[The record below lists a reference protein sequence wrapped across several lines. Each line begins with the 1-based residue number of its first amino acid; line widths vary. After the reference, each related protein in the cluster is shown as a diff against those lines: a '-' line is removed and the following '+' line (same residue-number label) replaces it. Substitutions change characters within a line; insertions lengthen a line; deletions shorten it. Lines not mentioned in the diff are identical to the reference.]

1 MPDFEETLQ
10 AEALAPKA
18 FLEADARRRFARA
31 LRFRCRPLKEL
42 QTGQLV
48 YYFRKGRKEG
58 CLLSFPICQA
68 LICNRLQFHAEILQK
83 FFDLQIGK
91 EPFLIV
97 SLDGR

>member
-42 QTGQLV
+42 HCRQDN
-48 YYFRKGRKEG
+48 
-58 CLLSFPICQA
+58 LSTTSEKDERRGA
-68 LICNRLQFHAEILQK
+68 Y
-83 FFDLQIGK
+83 
-91 EPFLIV
+91 
-97 SLDGR
+97 